1 MRAAVVWLLLIAT
14 SGTTVAQ
21 ALPATDTTQGA
32 DVPAAAP
39 APAETIQATQTG
51 PLAELI
57 AEVLERNP
65 DLAKLRAAAAAADA
79 RAPQVR
85 SLPDPMASVTAFLS
99 TPETRV
105 GPQKGSAAI
114 SQRFP
119 WFGTLKLREQR
130 ALYLA
135 AAAHADVNARR
146 LDLLTETRRLWY
158 ELAFLN
164 AEEVIIRSD
173 RATLEHYEELARTRY
188 ASGVGLEQAVIKIQ
202 AEITR
207 DDNRLLALAE
217 QRASMT
223 ASLNRLRDRPA
234 DAAIQA
240 PAQLPALALENKQPA
255 DLRSL
260 AFEHRPEISGSRAR
274 ISAAAT
280 AIDLAEKAYRPDL
293 NLGLGYTFVGP
304 REDAAGRT
312 MPPQGN
318 GDDIV
323 GVTLGLNLPVRRE
336 RLAATVEEATASRR
350 AAEEGLRSTTS
361 EIERAIGD
369 LSARVSLSRD
379 QVQLF
384 DHLLVAQAQEA
395 LRSAEAAYAAGALG
409 ALDLLDA
416 ERTLL
421 QVRIGADRT
430 RTDYTIALIRL
441 EGAVGAPIIDRAGRT
456 DP

>member
-1 MRAAVVWLLLIAT
+1 MRAAVVWLLLIAA
-14 SGTTVAQ
+14 SGLAVAEASPTADKNQ
-21 ALPATDTTQGA
+21 GTQ
-32 DVPAAAP
+32 VPAAAP
-39 APAETIQATQTG
+39 KPAESIQATQEG

-65 DLAKLRAAAAAADA
+65 ELAKLRAAAAAADA

-85 SLPDPMASVTAFLS
+85 SLPDPMASVTAFLA

-105 GPQKGSAAI
+105 GPQKASAAI
-114 SQRFP
+114 SQRLP

-164 AEEVIIRSD
+164 AEEAIIRSD

-188 ASGVGLEQAVIKIQ
+188 ASGIGLEQAVIKIQ

-217 QRASMT
+217 RRASMT
-223 ASLNRLRDRPA
+223 ASLNKLRDRPA
-234 DAAIQA
+234 DVAVSG
-240 PAQLPALALENKQPA
+240 PSRLPTLTLTNLQSG

-260 AFEHRPEISGSRAR
+260 ALEHRPEITGSRAR
-274 ISAAAT
+274 ISAAAMS
-280 AIDLAEKAYRPDL
+280 IDLAGKAYRPNL

-304 REDAAGRT
+304 REDAAGRA
-312 MPPQGN
+312 MPPPGN

-323 GVTLGLNLPVRRE
+323 GVTLGFSLPVRRE
-336 RLAATVEEATASRR
+336 KLAAGVQEATASRS
-350 AAEEGLRSTTS
+350 AAEESLRSTIS

-369 LSARVSLSRD
+369 LNARVTLSRN
-379 QVQLF
+379 QVELF
-384 DHLLVAQAQEA
+384 DRLLVAQAQEA
-395 LRSAEAAYAAGALG
+395 LRSAEAAYSAGALG

-421 QVRIGADRT
+421 QVRIAADRT
-430 RTDYTIALIRL
+430 RTDYTLALVRL
-441 EGAVGAPIIDRAGRT
+441 EGAVGAPIIDRAGRSE
-456 DP
+456 P